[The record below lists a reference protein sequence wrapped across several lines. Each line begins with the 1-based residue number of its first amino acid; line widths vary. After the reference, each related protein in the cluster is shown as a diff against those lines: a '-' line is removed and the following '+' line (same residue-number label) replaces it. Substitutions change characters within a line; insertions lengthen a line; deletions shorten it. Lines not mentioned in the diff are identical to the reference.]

1 MSDDERDEKLGRA
14 ILSISQ
20 IIYAIGFIAFVS
32 VIALAVLFFMGKPLW
47 IAPLIGV
54 GAYIIYRFILTAI
67 FRLLG
72 R

>member
-1 MSDDERDEKLGRA
+1 MSDDERGEKLGRA